1 MLMIGLTGPSGAG
14 KSTVSEI
21 FASYGIPVMNADQ
34 IYHRLLIPPSQCL
47 SELADRFGRQILT
60 PEGTLNRG
68 ALASIVFEDPAELEA
83 LNSIAHRHVLK
94 EVARLIRQYRENG
107 ATAAVFDAPQ
117 LFESGA
123 DRQCNVIVSV
133 LAPQEIR
140 LHRILLRDNITPEAA
155 KMRLAAQKPDSF
167 FRAHSDYVIEN
178 DSNPDNLIPRVREI
192 LLETGV
198 LSR

>member
-1 MLMIGLTGPSGAG
+1 MLIIGLTGPSGAG

-34 IYHRLLIPPSQCL
+34 IYHRLLIPPSPCL
-47 SELADRFGRQILT
+47 SELTDRFGRQILT
-60 PEGTLNRG
+60 PEGTLNRA
-68 ALASIVFEDPAELEA
+68 ALASVVFEDPAELEA
-83 LNSIAHRHVLK
+83 LNTIAHRHVLK
-94 EVARLIRQYRENG
+94 ETARLIRQYRENG
-107 ATAAVFDAPQ
+107 APAAVFDAPQ

-133 LAPQEIR
+133 LASPEIR
-140 LHRILLRDNITPEAA
+140 LHRILLRDDITPEAA
-155 KMRLAAQKPDSF
+155 QRRMAAQKPDSF